1 MHPVPVYSLSPRQI
15 VTAMFTKH
23 GQTTGPDLQKLR
35 DPLLRLLPALAEL
48 ETHMNLFMLA
58 SIKLTASG
66 HGENPYRYYEMF
78 LESVK
83 GFPVLRQQLS
93 GFFTAYPTV
102 NLQTITVLFAF
113 LRPLIPH
120 MMAESSASPFSGAAT
135 APPKPTPNRR
145 QKQRKSPKGRKHDWN
160 TWANSGQ
167 PAFPPHF
174 AGSFQQAQT
183 PPAFLGQDRE
193 AAYVAELQR
202 CYAAMAITAPAEH
215 VFAAAGTTW
224 NQNGSSANGN
234 TGSRPRQFYCG
245 LHGWNNSHNSPQCRV
260 MLEDASYPAAL
271 RSATTHEGTGGN
283 PRVGPPVSFR
293 RPPPFM
299 FVPSPSPLNT
309 CSPACLS
316 LNSSARARDPH
327 PYEDTSSS
335 QASPPLLSLK
345 SEGHKPRRVRVLA
358 ASPSPLLSPVLCSS
372 PLSLRPSVP
381 WSLPL
386 ATVSVF
392 SSSSSVVSPD
402 KARQAEMKR
411 QDRTR
416 PPRTQPISV
425 LCDPLT
431 PPQESFS
438 SRFAHANAF
447 ACLHASSDS
456 DSDSDDCLSTP
467 PKPFSPSLAIDP
479 CPFTHLAPLSPA
491 SPSLA
496 FRVHFDSRG
505 LPVSEPLPFSPP
517 LSPITAPHLSGL
529 PSAHSVL
536 SALITPSPLIADSG
550 CTGLLVQLSNFP
562 LLAPFFSPKPLPLVP
577 LPFRMVPPSK

>member
-1 MHPVPVYSLSPRQI
+1 M
-15 VTAMFTKH
+15 
-23 GQTTGPDLQKLR
+23 
-35 DPLLRLLPALAEL
+35 
-48 ETHMNLFMLA
+48 
-58 SIKLTASG
+58 
-66 HGENPYRYYEMF
+66 
-78 LESVK
+78 
-83 GFPVLRQQLS
+83 
-93 GFFTAYPTV
+93 
-102 NLQTITVLFAF
+102 
-113 LRPLIPH
+113 
-120 MMAESSASPFSGAAT
+120 
-135 APPKPTPNRR
+135 
-145 QKQRKSPKGRKHDWN
+145 
-160 TWANSGQ
+160 
-167 PAFPPHF
+167 
-174 AGSFQQAQT
+174 
-183 PPAFLGQDRE
+183 
-193 AAYVAELQR
+193 
-202 CYAAMAITAPAEH
+202 
-215 VFAAAGTTW
+215 
-224 NQNGSSANGN
+224 
-234 TGSRPRQFYCG
+234 
-245 LHGWNNSHNSPQCRV
+245 
-260 MLEDASYPAAL
+260 
-271 RSATTHEGTGGN
+271 
-283 PRVGPPVSFR
+283 
-293 RPPPFM
+293 
-299 FVPSPSPLNT
+299 
-309 CSPACLS
+309 
-316 LNSSARARDPH
+316 
-327 PYEDTSSS
+327 
-335 QASPPLLSLK
+335 LSLK
-345 SEGHKPRRVRVLA
+345 SEGHKPRRVRALA

-392 SSSSSVVSPD
+392 SSPSSVVSPD

-431 PPQESFS
+431 PPQASFS

-517 LSPITAPHLSGL
+517 LSPIPAPHLSGL

-577 LPFRMVPPSK
+577 FTLPDGSTLEVGGPHHITGSLTFPHKALPVSCYFLPASALSHSLFGVSPLIRPHGHALFTNTSVAFFDSPSSVTPFLTGAKTVGSDLWHITVPPTSPLPISPPSALFTLQALPSARFVAYWYRAFGSPSLSTFVRALTRGFIRNIPVLTTALVRKFPPSLS